1 MSYCV
6 LIPDDLNSESVELLN
21 KQSFKVIAPGKMTRD
36 ETLRAIPDADALIIR
51 SATKV
56 DAELLQNAPKLKAI
70 VRAGVGVDNIDLAAA
85 TEHGVVAMN
94 TPDGNTISTAEYTFG
109 LLLSL
114 MRNIPAGHNSLSTR
128 RWERKL
134 FMGAELHGK
143 TLGIVGFGRIG
154 RAVADRAWAFG
165 MNVIASDPFVDDDV
179 AGMVELDE
187 LYARSDIISLHCVA
201 TEHTRGMICA
211 ETIAKMKPGVYVIN
225 AARGAVINDDD
236 LAAAIKS
243 GHVGGAALDVY
254 DQEPPSAQNPLIGLD
269 NVIHTPH
276 LAASTVEAQIRV
288 AMDAAQ
294 QIIDALTVN
303 NFRNVVDSD
312 ALGAGHSDK

>member
-1 MSYCV
+1 
-6 LIPDDLNSESVELLN
+6 
-21 KQSFKVIAPGKMTRD
+21 
-36 ETLRAIPDADALIIR
+36 
-51 SATKV
+51 
-56 DAELLQNAPKLKAI
+56 
-70 VRAGVGVDNIDLAAA
+70 
-85 TEHGVVAMN
+85 
-94 TPDGNTISTAEYTFG
+94 
-109 LLLSL
+109 
-114 MRNIPAGHNSLSTR
+114 
-128 RWERKL
+128 
-134 FMGAELHGK
+134 MGAELHGK

-211 ETIAKMKPGVYVIN
+211 ENIAKMKPGAYVIN

-236 LAAAIKS
+236 LAAAINS
-243 GHVGGAALDVY
+243 GHVSGAALDVY
-254 DQEPPSAQNPLIGLD
+254 DQEPPSPQNPLIGLD